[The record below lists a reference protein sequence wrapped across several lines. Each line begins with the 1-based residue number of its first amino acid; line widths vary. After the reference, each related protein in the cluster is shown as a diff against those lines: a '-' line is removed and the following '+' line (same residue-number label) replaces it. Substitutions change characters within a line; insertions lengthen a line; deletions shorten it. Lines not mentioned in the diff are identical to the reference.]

1 MIYEQAHAKIN
12 LSLDVTGK
20 RDDGYHLVRMI
31 MQTLELCDD
40 LSFEKGAGGTGI
52 TLITNNDTL
61 NEEQNSGKDNL
72 IVKAVKKLEEYTG
85 RKFDVVI
92 KLSKYIPLAA
102 GMAGGS
108 ADAAATLRGINRLYE
123 LGLTTEELCNIAVK
137 IGADVPFCVEGGLML
152 CEGIGEILTRLQPL
166 QKLPV
171 VICKPNVAVS
181 TPMVYKMY
189 DDMKDTC
196 HPDVD
201 KMLGGIERYE
211 YKTVVESMKNAL
223 EPVTVSIHPVIS
235 EIEENIE
242 KTGALKAMMSGSG
255 PTVFGIYESMNEAK
269 ASAEKIKAI
278 YPEFFI
284 CATTFH
290 NLPKEHFA

>member
-20 RDDGYHLVRMI
+20 REDGYHLVRMI

-40 LSFEKGAGGTGI
+40 LSFEKGESGTGI
-52 TLITNNDTL
+52 VLTTNNDIL
-61 NEEQNSGKDNL
+61 NEEQDNGKDNL

-85 RKFDVVI
+85 RKLDVRI

-108 ADAAATLRGINRLYE
+108 ADAAATLRGVNRLYE
-123 LGLTTEELCNIAVK
+123 LGLTTEELCKIAVK

-152 CEGIGEILTRLQPL
+152 CEGIGELLTRLEPL

-171 VICKPNVAVS
+171 VICKPNVFVS

-189 DDMKDTC
+189 DGMSDIC

-201 KMLGGIERYE
+201 RMLGAIERYE

-223 EPVTVSIHPVIS
+223 EPVTVSIHPIIS
-235 EIEENIE
+235 EIEESLE

-255 PTVFGIYESMNEAK
+255 PTVFGIFESMNDAK
-269 ASAEKIKAI
+269 ASAEKLRTI
-278 YPEFFI
+278 YPDYFV
-284 CATTFH
+284 CVTTFH
-290 NLPKEHFA
+290 NHQKEHFA